1 MILEVGEIVANNKNI
16 KTNNANTKKYVNPTA
31 RIWGKII
38 ITILAVLMCL
48 SGLIALIYYI
58 VFNTL
63 H

>member
-1 MILEVGEIVANNKNI
+1 MANNKNI
-16 KTNNANTKKYVNPTA
+16 KTNNANTKKYVNPAA